1 MKSASP
7 LTKPLPVAQK
17 SRKKRRK
24 TIGNHV
30 LGFVLKQWLALIRMQ
45 SYQATKHSTNIPIK
59 RKLKK
64 RYSSALKH
72 ISPDLILKVINSLEF
87 QYWSPNCSSCI
98 WNSSLCNLHSS
109 LIWRDAFKVG
119 NQTSQE
125 IKCCHNL
132 TPVTRI
138 SQFWSHSQGQYT
150 LRAGAVLVRYP
161 SWLDSSLAKN
171 LSISNCT
178 FLSQKTE
185 V

>member
-17 SRKKRRK
+17 SRQKEKNYWKSCFRICPQ
-24 TIGNHV
+24 TMASVDTYAIISGNE
-30 LGFVLKQWLALIRMQ
+30 ALNKHPN
-45 SYQATKHSTNIPIK
+45 QAKV
-59 RKLKK
+59 KK

-87 QYWSPNCSSCI
+87 QYWSPNCCSCI

-132 TPVTRI
+132 SPVTRI
-138 SQFWSHSQGQYT
+138 SQFWSHSQGQDT